1 VDAVP
6 RDVDPQE
13 VRAYLTGLAGVQQL
27 HDLHIWPMSTTD
39 TALTAHLVMDPAPD
53 SDGFLQEVSHQL
65 EHRFGIHHP
74 TIQIERAG
82 SDAHCHQAAHCA
94 E

>member
-1 VDAVP
+1 
-6 RDVDPQE
+6 
-13 VRAYLTGLAGVQQL
+13 
-27 HDLHIWPMSTTD
+27 
-39 TALTAHLVMDPAPD
+39 MDPAPD

-82 SDAHCHQAAHCA
+82 GDAHCHQAVHCA
-94 E
+94 D